1 MDVVCRV
8 QLKSLDRGFQVRV
21 FKETGGSLTSCFSA
35 GVSTQDELPEVVAD
49 AVRSLVNSA
58 APDSQCDVALV
69 PPPLASQPVSPS
81 RGIRVVGDPTTGVY
95 SV

>member
-1 MDVVCRV
+1 MDVVCKI
-8 QLKSLDRGFQVRV
+8 QLKSLDRGFHVRV
-21 FKETGGSLTSCFSA
+21 YRQVGESLTSCFSA

-81 RGIRVVGDPTTGVY
+81 RGIRVVGDPSVGVFQ
-95 SV
+95 

>member
-1 MDVVCRV
+1 MDIVCRV
-8 QLKSLDRGFQVRV
+8 QLKSLDRGFQARV

-49 AVRSLVNSA
+49 AVRSLINSA

-69 PPPLASQPVSPS
+69 PPPLSAQPVSPS
-81 RGIRVVGDPTTGVY
+81 GGIRVVGNPSVGVFQ
-95 SV
+95 